1 MIIVE
6 RDARNDL
13 FNGDVVR
20 MRDQVPAAGVCPVK
34 QTRST

>member
-1 MIIVE
+1 MIVVE
-6 RDARNDL
+6 RDEWNDL
-13 FNGDVVR
+13 FKGDVVR